1 MEEWAAKGVGGGLKR
16 WAGGVKVIREI
27 FTWGTVLQLYT
38 AWSRVKM

>member
-1 MEEWAAKGVGGGLKR
+1 MEEWAAQGVGGGLKR
-16 WAGGVKVIREI
+16 WAGGEVIRKI